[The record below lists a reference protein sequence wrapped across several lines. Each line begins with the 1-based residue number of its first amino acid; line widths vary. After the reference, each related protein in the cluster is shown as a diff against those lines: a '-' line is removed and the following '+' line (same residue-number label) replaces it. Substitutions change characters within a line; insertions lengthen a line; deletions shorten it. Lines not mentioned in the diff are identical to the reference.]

1 MFVYLSPSNQIGNTY
16 YGNNQ
21 NENYWCEKIAKAT
34 YDALVRSHVKAV
46 LPTSDSMY
54 ARIGEANAMVRDLG
68 EDMLYVPIH
77 TNATGLKNST
87 RRGTNIYNYG
97 TDKGK
102 VLALEIYNAIMDING
117 AAVGRGGIPVNKTWY
132 EMNNSRGLCAYC
144 ELEYHDCEEGAKWI
158 VEHIQELGEAVALG
172 ICNFMGREFVEPES
186 GEDDAERGDKETL
199 YYVQI
204 GAFKVKANAEAYMRK
219 AIADGYGAFIKT
231 TEDFVK

>member
-1 MFVYLSPSNQIGNTY
+1 MFVYLSPSNQIANTY
-16 YGNNQ
+16 YGNNH
-21 NENYWCEKIAKAT
+21 NENYWCERIAKAA
-34 YDALVRSHVKAV
+34 YDALIRSHVKTV

-87 RRGTNIYNYG
+87 KRGTNIYNFG
-97 TDKGK
+97 TQKGK
-102 VLALEIYNAIMDING
+102 ALACSIYNEVMDIEG
-117 AAVGRGGIPVNKTWY
+117 AAVGKGGIPVNKTWY
-132 EMNNSRGLCAYC
+132 EMKNSRGICAYC
-144 ELEYHDCEEGAKWI
+144 ELEYHDCKEGAEWI
-158 VEHIQELGEAVALG
+158 VQHIVELGEAVARG
-172 ICNFMGREFVEPES
+172 ICNYMGREFVEPKQ
-186 GEDDAERGDKETL
+186 DDAGEDKETL

-231 TEDFVK
+231 SEDFVK

>member
-1 MFVYLSPSNQIGNTY
+1 MFVYLSPSNQVANTY
-16 YGNNQ
+16 WGNNQ

-34 YDALVRSHVKAV
+34 YDALIRSHVKAI

-97 TDKGK
+97 TRNGK
-102 VLALEIYNAIMDING
+102 ALAINIYNEVMDIEG
-117 AAVGRGGIPVNKTWY
+117 AAVCKGGVPVNKTWY
-132 EMNNSRGLCAYC
+132 EMVNSHGVCAYC
-144 ELEYHDCEEGAKWI
+144 ELEYHDCEEGANWI
-158 VEHIQELGEAVALG
+158 IEHIVELGEAVARG
-172 ICNFMGREFVEPES
+172 ICNYMGRNFVEPEKDAND
-186 GEDDAERGDKETL
+186 GEDKETL

-204 GAFKVKANAEAYMRK
+204 GAFKVKANAEAYMRR

-231 TEDFVK
+231 SEDFVK

>member
-1 MFVYLSPSNQIGNTY
+1 MFVYLSPSNQIANTY
-16 YGNNQ
+16 YGNNR
-21 NENYWCEKIAKAT
+21 NENYWCERIAKAA
-34 YDALVRSHVKAV
+34 YDALIRSHVKAV

-87 RRGTNIYNYG
+87 KRGTNIYNFG
-97 TDKGK
+97 TQKGK
-102 VLALEIYNAIMDING
+102 ALACSIYNAVMDIEG
-117 AAVGRGGIPVNKTWY
+117 AAVGKGGIPTNKTWY
-132 EMNNSRGLCAYC
+132 EMKNSRGLCAYC
-144 ELEYHDCEEGAKWI
+144 ELEYHDSKDGAVWI
-158 VEHIQELGEAVALG
+158 VQHIVELGEAVARG
-172 ICNFMGREFVEPES
+172 ICNYIGREFVEPNKDENN
-186 GEDDAERGDKETL
+186 GEEKETL

>member
-1 MFVYLSPSNQIGNTY
+1 MFVYLSPSNQIANTY
-16 YGNNQ
+16 YGNNH
-21 NENYWCEKIAKAT
+21 NENYWCERIAKAA
-34 YDALVRSHVKAV
+34 YDALIRNHVKAV

-87 RRGTNIYNYG
+87 KRGTNIYNFG
-97 TDKGK
+97 TQKGK
-102 VLALEIYNAIMDING
+102 ALACSIYNAVMDIEG
-117 AAVGRGGIPVNKTWY
+117 AAIGKGGIPTNKTWY
-132 EMNNSRGLCAYC
+132 EMKNSRGLCAYC
-144 ELEYHDCEEGAKWI
+144 ELEYHDSKAGAEWI
-158 VEHIQELGEAVALG
+158 IQHIVELGEAVARG
-172 ICNFMGREFVEPES
+172 ICNYMGREFVEPKQ
-186 GEDDAERGDKETL
+186 DDAGEEKETL

-231 TEDFVK
+231 SEDFVK

>member
-16 YGNNQ
+16 YGDNL
-21 NENYWCEKIAKAT
+21 NENYWCEKIAKYT
-34 YDALVRSHVKAV
+34 YDALLRSHVKAV
-46 LPTSDSMY
+46 LPTTDSMY

-68 EDMLYVPIH
+68 EDMLYVSIH

-97 TDKGK
+97 TEKGK
-102 VLALEIYNAIMDING
+102 LLATAIYNAIMDIDD
-117 AAVGRGGIPVNKTWY
+117 AAVGKGGIPVNKTWY
-132 EMNNSRGLCAYC
+132 EMVNSHGLCAYC
-144 ELEYHDCEEGAKWI
+144 ELEYHDCEEGASWI
-158 VEHIQELGEAVALG
+158 VAHVEELGEAITKG
-172 ICNFMGREFVEPES
+172 ICNYMGTGFVEPRKNEDN
-186 GEDDAERGDKETL
+186 GEEKETL

-231 TEDFVK
+231 AEDFVK

>member
-1 MFVYLSPSNQIGNTY
+1 MFVYLSPSNQIANTY
-16 YGNNQ
+16 YGNNH
-21 NENYWCEKIAKAT
+21 NENYWCERIAKAA
-34 YDALVRSHVKAV
+34 YDALIRSHVKAV

-87 RRGTNIYNYG
+87 KRGTNIYNYG
-97 TDKGK
+97 TQKGQ
-102 VLALEIYNAIMDING
+102 VLACSIYNAVMDIDG
-117 AAVGRGGIPVNKTWY
+117 AAVGKGGIPTNKTWY
-132 EMNNSRGLCAYC
+132 EMKNSRGICAYC
-144 ELEYHDCEEGAKWI
+144 ELEYHDCKEGAKWI
-158 VEHIQELGEAVALG
+158 VQHIVELGEAVARG
-172 ICNFMGREFVEPES
+172 ICNYMGREFVEPKQ
-186 GEDDAERGDKETL
+186 DDAGDGKETL

>member
-16 YGNNQ
+16 YGNNL
-21 NENYWCEKIAKAT
+21 NECYWCERIAKAT
-34 YDALVRSHVKAV
+34 YNALIRSHVKAV

-97 TDKGK
+97 TENGK
-102 VLALEIYNAIMDING
+102 LLATAIYNAVMDIDG
-117 AAVGRGGIPVNKTWY
+117 AAVGKGGIPTNKTWY
-132 EMNNSRGLCAYC
+132 EMKNSRGICAYC
-144 ELEYHDCEEGAKWI
+144 EVEYHDCKAGAEWI
-158 VEHIQELGEAVALG
+158 VKHIVEIGEAIARG
-172 ICNFMGREFVEPES
+172 ICTFMGREFVELVEN
-186 GEDDAERGDKETL
+186 EDDSGDKETL

-204 GAFKVKANAEAYMRK
+204 GAFKVKANAEAYMRR
-219 AIADGYGAFIKT
+219 AIADGYDAFIKT